1 MRISSKPGYFF
12 RSLGKSVNGDGLALL
27 LRTGDV
33 PISIV
38 EEGIELV
45 RRADLI
51 GGGLIRLPRP
61 GRTTRAGKHSRVFH
75 KRIAALE

>member
-45 RRADLI
+45 RRPDLI
-51 GGGLIRLPRP
+51 DGGLIRKGCPTSHGSLPP
-61 GRTTRAGKHSRVFH
+61 APWPESIPAG
-75 KRIAALE
+75 